1 MKRCTYCGREN
12 ADAVTT
18 CSGCGEP
25 LVQPEAPAITEEIDP
40 SLAPV
45 VVASFH
51 NAEQAELLRAQLES
65 AGIEAVVPEEYT
77 TGVFSA
83 VIPFQSVT
91 VQVHARDAEAARA
104 IVAAFTPGSSPPTRR
119 SEDSPAG
126 NPTGTDQELPEPEG
140 PISSEAPGM
149 TRCVSCGAL
158 IPLDSILCPKCGWT
172 QPRLA

>member
-12 ADAVTT
+12 GDAATT

-25 LVQPEAPAITEEIDP
+25 LAKPEPPAPEVVDP

-45 VVASFH
+45 IVASFH
-51 NAEQAELLRAQLES
+51 NAEEAELLKAQLES
-65 AGIEAVVPEEYT
+65 VGIEAFVPEEYT

-83 VIPFQSVT
+83 VIPFQNVT

-104 IVAAFTPGSSPPTRR
+104 IVAAFTPASSPPTPPT
-119 SEDSPAG
+119 EDSPTER
-126 NPTGTDQELPEPEG
+126 PTTNDQEPPQTEP
-140 PISSEAPGM
+140 PISREAPGM

-158 IPLDSILCPKCGWT
+158 IPWDSILCPKCGWT